1 MYLNYKAD
9 YYTTQRSNRQF
20 ESYQE
25 QEILG
30 SELATLINRAIDN
43 NENNGVLK
51 NDKGKYINNDSNS
64 IDIYIKMLD
73 VDETYPMET
82 FYNSGMEQFVKYY
95 SNIKFKCTK
104 LQYHNATNKVKYM
117 LFEQTTQ

>member
-82 FYNSGMEQFVKYY
+82 FYNSGMEQ
-95 SNIKFKCTK
+95 CD
-104 LQYHNATNKVKYM
+104 
-117 LFEQTTQ
+117 